1 MFRSV
6 NLRAGDQHMIRAVL
20 AIAVITLGVSVAVA
34 QQDLIKERKQ
44 LMKDNADQAKI
55 GAAMA
60 KGEQPFDLAKAR
72 KIFATFERTAAKAPA
87 LFAPNS
93 TDEPTADDPYSA
105 SPKIWENM
113 DDFKARF
120 SKFGANAKAAAA
132 KVTDLDSFKAA
143 FGNIGK
149 NDCGACHQDY
159 RLKKG

>member
-1 MFRSV
+1 
-6 NLRAGDQHMIRAVL
+6 MIRVVF
-20 AIAVITLGVSVAVA
+20 AIAAIALGISVAVA
-34 QQDLIKERKQ
+34 QQDPIKERKQ
-44 LMKDNADQAKI
+44 LMKDNANQAKI

-60 KGEQPFDLAKAR
+60 KGEQPFDLEKAR
-72 KIFATFERTAAKAPA
+72 KMFATFEETAAKGPS
-87 LFAPNS
+87 LFPPNS

-113 DDFKARF
+113 SDFKAKF
-120 SKFGANAKAAAA
+120 SKFGADAKDAAA

-149 NDCGACHQDY
+149 NDCGGCHQDF